1 MATSQPD
8 KIPTPNTNV
17 GAQFI
22 APSTNPPAT
31 SPSLEVQGIEAGYGH
46 AKILNGVSL
55 KLSAQQIVSVVGPNG
70 AGKSTL
76 MKAIF
81 GLLRVTTGRVILEGN
96 DITNVMPENLV
107 KRGMAYVPQ
116 INNVFPSL
124 SVLENL
130 EMGAYTRK
138 DNYHPRLDEI
148 FALFPDL
155 RDSRQRPAGQLS
167 GGQRNMLAMARALML
182 DTRVL
187 LLDEPTAGLAP
198 RVTLAVWERIQSIR
212 DSGVA
217 VLVVE
222 QNTRMALERS
232 DYGYV
237 LVTGR
242 NRFEGPGSEL
252 LASKEVANLYLGR

>member
-1 MATSQPD
+1 MKGWVQQMSLTDQGTYVRATQ
-8 KIPTPNTNV
+8 PTP
-17 GAQFI
+17 
-22 APSTNPPAT
+22 SPPAI
-31 SPSLEVQGIEAGYGH
+31 LEVQAIEGGYGH
-46 AKILNGVSL
+46 AQILNGVSCKVL
-55 KLSAQQIVSVVGPNG
+55 PGQIAAMVGPNG

-81 GLLRVTTGRVILEGN
+81 GLVRVTAGRVMLEGST
-96 DITNVMPENLV
+96 ITNQSPESLV
-107 KRGMAYVPQ
+107 RRGMAYVPQ
-116 INNVFPSL
+116 TNNVFPSL
-124 SVLENL
+124 SVRENL
-130 EMGAYTRK
+130 EIGGYLRK
-138 DNYHPRLDEI
+138 DTRQPRMEAM

-155 RDSRQRPAGQLS
+155 RQAHRKSAGQLS

-182 DTRVL
+182 DPRVL

-198 RVTLAVWERIQSIR
+198 RVTLTVWERIQTIR
-212 DSGVA
+212 ATGVA

-252 LASKEVANLYLGR
+252 LSSQEVADLYLGR